1 MKTFSVKRQPAITL
15 SHNSIFGVV
24 VNGWLRPQHHINGEM
39 KRAWKKWKQKKVTHS
54 ASRGLEQRIYDSGA
68 QTWEEDFKF
77 NKRRRRPRHIRELGP
92 SWPTELESRCCR
104 RATCLGY
111 PENHLSG
118 IVSAQSVAERENRFS
133 GLTTTLPRAR
143 LRWLENLGNLLTG
156 LGGLCYVPTYH
167 SAETVCSF
175 LCRRASWQT
184 FCCYSAQAWCSLF
197 CFTLF
202 CRAFPTKVGAYSSCF
217 YSIMKYY
224 YCVAKLEQ
232 LESRI

>member
-1 MKTFSVKRQPAITL
+1 MTLVHKRGRKTLNLINVDVDRAIYE
-15 SHNSIFGVV
+15 S
-24 VNGWLRPQHHINGEM
+24 WAP
-39 KRAWKKWKQKKVTHS
+39 
-54 ASRGLEQRIYDSGA
+54 
-68 QTWEEDFKF
+68 
-77 NKRRRRPRHIRELGP
+77 LGQP
-92 SWPTELESRCCR
+92 SWKVAAADEPLVWGTQRTIWAAE
-104 RATCLGY
+104 
-111 PENHLSG
+111 H
-118 IVSAQSVAERENRFS
+118 SAQSVAERENRFS

-143 LRWLENLGNLLTG
+143 LRRLENLGNLLTG

-202 CRAFPTKVGAYSSCF
+202 CRAFPTKVGTYSSCF